1 MFRRERRAPCKLNN
15 VRETRS
21 TKRTR
26 QVVHEALKLCG
37 ATFFFFEFLKVND
50 LTINENDLNNESCLD
65 TILLRV

>member
-1 MFRRERRAPCKLNN
+1 MKLM
-15 VRETRS
+15 
-21 TKRTR
+21 
-26 QVVHEALKLCG
+26 LCG